1 MIYYSLHHKEAIMEN
16 QLKVQPAP
24 WEPYRVMSS
33 FVFLT
38 IFGAGVWLGLNW
50 KRLEKPEWQARTI
63 LLSIFLPIIM
73 IGSAIGWIVI
83 SIPYKNMPEQLLM
96 SVPMLAFGANFG
108 YLWALARL
116 QNGAYKKFK
125 AEGFGALPTYEY
137 DVDGALFFGG
147 LVTLVIAAAGAFLF
161 PLLGK

>member
-1 MIYYSLHHKEAIMEN
+1 MEK
-16 QLKVQPAP
+16 QPKTGPAP

-33 FVFLT
+33 FIFLT
-38 IFGAGVWLGLNW
+38 IFGAGIWLGLNW
-50 KRLEKPEWQARTI
+50 KRLEKPEWQMRTI
-63 LLSIFLPIIM
+63 LISIFLPILM
-73 IGSAIGWIVI
+73 IAFAVGWIII

-96 SVPMLAFGANFG
+96 SVPMLAFGVNFG

-125 AEGFGALPTYEY
+125 EEGFSALLTHEY

-147 LVTLVIAAAGAFLF
+147 LVTLAIAAVGVFLF
-161 PLLGK
+161 PLLGR

>member
-1 MIYYSLHHKEAIMEN
+1 MDK
-16 QLKVQPAP
+16 QPKIQSDP

-38 IFGAGVWLGLNW
+38 IFGAGIWLGLNW
-50 KRLEKPEWQARTI
+50 KRLGKPEWQARTI
-63 LLSIFLPIIM
+63 LLSIFLPILM
-73 IGSAIGWIVI
+73 IGFGIGWIVM
-83 SIPYKNMPEQLLM
+83 SIPYKNMPEQLVM

-116 QNGAYKKFK
+116 QNGAYQKFK
-125 AEGFGALPTYEY
+125 QEGFRALQTYEY

-147 LVTLVIAAAGAFLF
+147 IVTLAIAVAGVFIF
-161 PLLGK
+161 PLLGR

>member
-1 MIYYSLHHKEAIMEN
+1 MNK
-16 QLKVQPAP
+16 QPLAQPEP

-33 FVFLT
+33 FVYLS
-38 IFGAGVWLGLNW
+38 IFGAGIWLGLNW

-73 IGSAIGWIVI
+73 IAIGIGWIVM

-96 SVPMLAFGANFG
+96 SVPMLAFGTNFG

-125 AEGFGALPTYEY
+125 EEGFSALLTYEY

-147 LVTLVIAAAGAFLF
+147 LVTLGIAAAGVFIF
-161 PLLGK
+161 PLLGR